1 MFDMSSKFVSI
12 PQKNR
17 EIFFLFILIC
27 FSLFV
32 RIVPLALITIIAL
45 FIFLGI
51 TALDFYIYVNKA
63 AKDQNKNIKTTEFSW
78 GFVKEKRDMMD
89 ISTLSAYLYGK
100 DFSFYRNYLNI
111 NLEKIVI
118 LLFIFGDLVVAFKN
132 LDVKSAGVYIA
143 MSLFTKFVFI
153 GYIFIGQTYKKVL
166 VGANDTEENILEI
179 FYSQINTMLSFFAA
193 AFVFVFILSRYIVE
207 IFFGSGF
214 APYQSSLPF
223 IMLANMSLAVAL
235 SIYIT
240 ALRLG
245 DRLTKKISKF
255 YSIIFFVLFVF
266 MTVNYVDTVTYF
278 IIGSST
284 LLSIFLYNFVIKK
297 PAYIENTYNH
307 LF

>member
-1 MFDMSSKFVSI
+1 MLISCSLLAQKKKLPAGYVWLADHQLLVGEREVSVADWRDYLDANGND
-12 PQKNR
+12 PALLPAFNR
-17 EIFFLFILIC
+17 I
-27 FSLFV
+27 
-32 RIVPLALITIIAL
+32 
-45 FIFLGI
+45 
-51 TALDFYIYVNKA
+51 
-63 AKDQNKNIKTTEFSW
+63 
-78 GFVKEKRDMMD
+78 
-89 ISTLSAYLYGK
+89 ISTCVYLYGK